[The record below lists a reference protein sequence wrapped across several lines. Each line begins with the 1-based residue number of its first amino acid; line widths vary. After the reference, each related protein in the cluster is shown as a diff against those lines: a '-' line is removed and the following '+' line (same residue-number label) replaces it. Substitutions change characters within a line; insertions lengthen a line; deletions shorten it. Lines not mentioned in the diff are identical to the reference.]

1 MFFLMIIILIVILM
15 IGTQG
20 GPRVPWSGATTT
32 TPALGPEARL
42 CQVNK
47 VHEPKNSRPGIFKIS
62 IK

>member
-1 MFFLMIIILIVILM
+1 MFFIMIVIL
-15 IGTQG
+15 IATQG
-20 GPRVPWSGATTT
+20 GPRVPWAGAATT

-47 VHEPKNSRPGIFKIS
+47 VHQPTKLSVRYFKIK